1 MWLKNLPAGM
11 ILLAAF
17 GVGHQAAAADP
28 PARAGNDVVEVGGF
42 ECAAKKADGGKL
54 DWTCPAQTFHS
65 KFKESPA
72 VHFSISGFDR
82 IAPADTGLSLGIDT
96 KEEVSKEGFQPI
108 VESTASKPTA
118 DKSTISVTW
127 IASGE
132 GDRGGKK
139 ARMTREEKLKLRESR
154 QQEKTKN

>member
-1 MWLKNLPAGM
+1 MWMRNLPAGM

-17 GVGHQAAAADP
+17 GAGHQAAAADP
-28 PARAGNDVVEVGGF
+28 PARAGNEVIEVGGF
-42 ECAAKKADGGKL
+42 ECTAKKTDGGKL

-72 VHFSISGFDR
+72 VHFSIAGFDR
-82 IAPADTGLSLGIDT
+82 ISPADTGLSLGIDT
-96 KEEVSKEGFQPI
+96 REEVSKEGFQPI
-108 VESTASKPTA
+108 VDSTASRPAA

-132 GDRGGKK
+132 GERAGKK
-139 ARMTREEKLKLRESR
+139 AKPTREEKLKARESR
-154 QQEKTKN
+154 QQEKAKN